1 MKKWMMWGT
10 IILLVI
16 GLVGFASA
24 QGRCVQV
31 GGEKGKGKRTQDI
44 GMGIRDCHDLK
55 KPGLAMTTICSFS
68 LEWKKSERE

>member
-1 MKKWMMWGT
+1 MRMKK
-10 IILLVI
+10 L
-16 GLVGFASA
+16 
-24 QGRCVQV
+24 R
-31 GGEKGKGKRTQDI
+31 GGEGERGRGGENGKGKRTQDI